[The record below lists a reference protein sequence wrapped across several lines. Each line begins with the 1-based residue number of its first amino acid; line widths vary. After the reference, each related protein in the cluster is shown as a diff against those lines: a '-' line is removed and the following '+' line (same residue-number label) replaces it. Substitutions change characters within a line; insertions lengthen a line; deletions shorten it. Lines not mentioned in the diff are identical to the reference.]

1 MKINAILA
9 TKGMNVVTIRPDQ
22 SVREAIALLNQ
33 HNIGALVVV
42 DGSANIVGILSE
54 RDVVRRAAH
63 DERIFDLSVSK
74 LMTKKVITGSPGDD
88 LDPVLKTMTER
99 HFRHLPIAENGKLVG
114 IITIGDMVKARL
126 DQYRSEIDT
135 LHTQIN

>member
-9 TKGMNVVTIRPDQ
+9 TKGMNVVTIRPEQ

-54 RDVVRRAAH
+54 RDVVRRATH
-63 DERIFDLSVSK
+63 DERIFDLSVSE

-126 DQYRSEIDT
+126 DQYRGEIDT